1 MIFSGSIEICSFSNF
16 VFCGLIFGLIQFTFV
31 YNKENSNIEQ
41 RKYKSHDNCR
51 GLLISEMDFN
61 YQIPQLDFQL
71 PGSLWMCV
79 QNGRQI
85 MLSIVKQAIAG
96 KERMNIATKW

>member
-1 MIFSGSIEICSFSNF
+1 MIFSGSLKICSFSNF
-16 VFCGLIFGLIQFTFV
+16 VFCGLIFGFVQFTFV

-41 RKYKSHDNCR
+41 RKYKSHDKRR

-71 PGSLWMCV
+71 SGSL
-79 QNGRQI
+79 
-85 MLSIVKQAIAG
+85 
-96 KERMNIATKW
+96 